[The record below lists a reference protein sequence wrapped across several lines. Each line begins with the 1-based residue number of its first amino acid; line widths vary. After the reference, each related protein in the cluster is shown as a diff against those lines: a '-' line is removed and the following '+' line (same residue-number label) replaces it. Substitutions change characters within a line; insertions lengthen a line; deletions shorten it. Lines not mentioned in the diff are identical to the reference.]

1 MKVIV
6 SHRPRQ
12 TPLSDQTGE
21 RILKSVILV
30 YRRLSSKTSEIDC
43 SLTHPE
49 GFRKLLAR
57 KAELPDANVTECRP
71 SVADVPSTATAPDL
85 SPRDVEMLRDK
96 RH

>member
-21 RILKSVILV
+21 RLLESRILL

-49 GFRKLLAR
+49 GFRKLFAR
-57 KAELPDANVTECRP
+57 KAELPSHQLPEGNRAG
-71 SVADVPSTATAPDL
+71 SKK
-85 SPRDVEMLRDK
+85 EMHMLC
-96 RH
+96 